1 MTRSHTPRAAAGTR
15 NSDKDYSRCEGRS
28 DEAPPDSSNS
38 CGMPDDEFAADELAH
53 TPVSRACGRGAAAQE
68 APRVVTV
75 PAELAGERL
84 DKVLAK
90 VFPEFS
96 RSRLQSWI
104 EAQRVHVEGKPAKVR
119 QPVPLNATIELV
131 PDLLP
136 EQLAFTP
143 EAVPLDIV
151 YEDEAIVVI
160 NKPAGLVVHPAA
172 GNWSGTVLNGL
183 LHRYGDAAAGLPRA
197 GIVHRLDKE
206 TSGLMV
212 VARTLAA
219 QTDLVR
225 QLQARTVKR
234 RYVALVWGGMP
245 EAGTIDAP
253 IGRDPRE
260 RTRMAVVT
268 GASGKPAR
276 THFRRVATVVWERQP
291 VTAIHCDLETGR
303 THQIRVHCAHTGHP
317 LLGDPVYGRA
327 RGKRSVTPLPGGFAR
342 QALHAWRLGLVHPDT
357 RRTMQWRADVP
368 DDLAALCAAL
378 GFDREEA
385 DDFDEDAYLDGE
397 AAYDAT
403 LDANEAD
410 HDIEVLEAEDG
421 FDDEDE
427 SDAVAA
433 DNALDEGSRGPD
445 GEASDGATR
454 EARGNPRHKNK
465 DHRR

>member
-1 MTRSHTPRAAAGTR
+1 MTRSNTPGTAAGTR
-15 NSDKDYSRCEGRS
+15 NSNKDYSLSADADDALSGDSLDDDLGSDTLVPPPASVAAREGA
-28 DEAPPDSSNS
+28 DETPRIVAVP
-38 CGMPDDEFAADELAH
+38 DELA
-53 TPVSRACGRGAAAQE
+53 GD
-68 APRVVTV
+68 
-75 PAELAGERL
+75 RL

-104 EAQRVHVEGKPAKVR
+104 EAGRVQVDGAPAKIR
-119 QPVPLNATIELV
+119 QPVPLGATIELV

-143 EAVPLDIV
+143 EPVPLDIV
-151 YEDEAIVVI
+151 YEDDTLVVI

-183 LHRYGDAAAGLPRA
+183 LHRYGAAAAGLPRA

-212 VARTLAA
+212 VARTLEA

-234 RYVALVWGGMP
+234 RYLALVWGNMP
-245 EAGTIDAP
+245 DEGTIDAP

-276 THFRRVATVVWERQP
+276 THFRRVDATVWERQP
-291 VTAIHCDLETGR
+291 VSAIHCDLETGR
-303 THQIRVHCAHTGHP
+303 THQIRVHCAHIGHP

-327 RGKRSVTPLPGGFAR
+327 RGKRSVTALPHGFAR
-342 QALHAWRLGLVHPDT
+342 QALHAWRLGLIHPRT
-357 RRTMQWRADVP
+357 GRTMQWRADVP
-368 DDLAALCAAL
+368 DDIAALSAAL
-378 GFDREEA
+378 GLGR
-385 DDFDEDAYLDGE
+385 DDEGAFDEAYYDGDE
-397 AAYDAT
+397 NYDA
-403 LDANEAD
+403 A
-410 HDIEVLEAEDG
+410 
-421 FDDEDE
+421 FDDDDLPDED
-427 SDAVAA
+427 DDHGD
-433 DNALDEGSRGPD
+433 DNR
-445 GEASDGATR
+445 
-454 EARGNPRHKNK
+454 
-465 DHRR
+465 

>member
-1 MTRSHTPRAAAGTR
+1 MTRSNTPRPARDSAQQPDQGAR
-15 NSDKDYSRCEGRS
+15 KSNKDYSPSADPADASAG
-28 DEAPPDSSNS
+28 DPADAPGADAI
-38 CGMPDDEFAADELAH
+38 DDDLVDDALAAA
-53 TPVSRACGRGAAAQE
+53 PASAAAQGGTSRPDE

-75 PAELAGERL
+75 PSELAGERL
-84 DKVLAK
+84 DKVLAR

-104 EAQRVHVEGKPAKVR
+104 EAQRVRVDGQPAKIR
-119 QPVPLNATIELV
+119 QPVPLGASIELV

-143 EAVPLDIV
+143 EPVPLDIV
-151 YEDEAIVVI
+151 YEDDTLVVI

-212 VARTLAA
+212 VARTLEA

-234 RYVALVWGGMP
+234 RYLALVWGNMP
-245 EAGTIDAP
+245 EEGTIDAP

-276 THFRRVATVVWERQP
+276 THFRRIDSTVWERQP
-291 VTAIHCDLETGR
+291 VSAIHCDLETGR

-342 QALHAWRLGLVHPDT
+342 QALHAWRLALVHPKT
-357 RRTMQWRADVP
+357 GRTMQWRADVP
-368 DDLAALCAAL
+368 DDIAELSEAL
-378 GFDREEA
+378 GLGREHEDEYAEDYDDYEDVYDDDGAIEA
-385 DDFDEDAYLDGE
+385 DY
-397 AAYDAT
+397 
-403 LDANEAD
+403 
-410 HDIEVLEAEDG
+410 
-421 FDDEDE
+421 DDEDDLDD
-427 SDAVAA
+427 DADQNA
-433 DNALDEGSRGPD
+433 DN
-445 GEASDGATR
+445 
-454 EARGNPRHKNK
+454 K
-465 DHRR
+465 DDRA

>member
-1 MTRSHTPRAAAGTR
+1 MTRSNTPRPAQCPVQGAR
-15 NSDKDYSRCEGRS
+15 KSNKDYSPSAEPADAYADDPSADALDDDLTS
-28 DEAPPDSSNS
+28 DALAPQAAEA
-38 CGMPDDEFAADELAH
+38 
-53 TPVSRACGRGAAAQE
+53 RGAAPREDE

-75 PAELAGERL
+75 PPELAGDRL

-104 EAQRVHVEGKPAKVR
+104 EAQRVRVDGQGAKIR
-119 QPVPLNATIELV
+119 QPVPLGATIELV

-143 EAVPLDIV
+143 EPVPLDIV
-151 YEDEAIVVI
+151 YEDETLVVI

-212 VARTLAA
+212 VARTLEA

-234 RYVALVWGGMP
+234 RYLALVWGSMP
-245 EAGTIDAP
+245 DEGTIDAP

-268 GASGKPAR
+268 GAAGKPAR
-276 THFRRVATVVWERQP
+276 THFRRIDSTVWERQP
-291 VTAIHCDLETGR
+291 VSAIHCDLETGR
-303 THQIRVHCAHTGHP
+303 THQIRVHCAHVGHP

-342 QALHAWRLGLVHPDT
+342 QALHAWRLALVHPRT
-357 RRTMQWRADVP
+357 GRTMQWRADVP
-368 DDLAALCAAL
+368 DDIAALSEAL
-378 GFDREEA
+378 GLGREHDEEFEYVEDY
-385 DDFDEDAYLDGE
+385 DDHDEDDV
-397 AAYDAT
+397 DASI
-403 LDANEAD
+403 DE
-410 HDIEVLEAEDG
+410 G
-421 FDDEDE
+421 CDDEDE
-427 SDAVAA
+427 A
-433 DNALDEGSRGPD
+433 DESPD
-445 GEASDGATR
+445 KEDRA
-454 EARGNPRHKNK
+454 
-465 DHRR
+465 